1 MPAEWEQKARQ
12 KREALA
18 DKIPSECR
26 LPSHLIE
33 KAKVTDNILGIP
45 RESGILSEEEL
56 TITENY
62 DATALLERLTTGQLT
77 ASKVAT
83 AFCKRAAIAQQLTCC
98 LTEIFFDQA
107 IARAE
112 ELDRHLAATGKPV
125 GPLHGIPISLKD
137 SFNVKGVHTTLGYVS
152 FLDRPPLS
160 VNSPMVDLLLR
171 AGAIIYVKTHLPQTM
186 MTCDSHTNVF
196 GRTRNPYSRCLTA
209 GGSCGGEG
217 ALIAMRG
224 SILGVGTDVGGSTR
238 IPSFCCGITG
248 FKASVGRLPFAGQT
262 PPGRL
267 GLAGGIGVALGPL
280 STSLRDADL
289 FFRTIV
295 SSRPEDMDDNS
306 LGFSYIEPPP
316 LKHQLTIGILPEDP
330 EFPLQPPMYR
340 TITTVAQKLA
350 AAGHRVIDLPSGD
363 LPSLASTCK
372 LAFRFFKLDPDRT
385 PLQNIKNGGE
395 PYVPSLSVL
404 YDLDNPGPE
413 PTLRDLYDL
422 NVAKAQVAA
431 KMRQA
436 WLKSGVDVVIA
447 PAYQSCA
454 PLHDT
459 YGDNVYT
466 VIWNVVDYPACV
478 IPVGNANKAAD
489 AKFTRDVAYTPAYQ
503 PDQIEGAPCHVQIV
517 GRRLKDEVLLQHAK
531 VIDKILAEEN

>member
-1 MPAEWEQKARQ
+1 MPAEWEQKSRH

-18 DKIPSECR
+18 DKIPAEWR

-33 KAKVTDNILGIP
+33 RARTTDNILDIP

-56 TITENY
+56 VITENY
-62 DATALLERLTTGQLT
+62 DATDLLERLTMGQLS
-77 ASKVAT
+77 AVKVAT

-107 IARAE
+107 LAPAE
-112 ELDRHLAATGKPV
+112 ELDRHPAEAGKPV

-137 SFNVKGVHTTLGYVS
+137 SFNIKGVQTTLGYVS
-152 FLDRPPLS
+152 LLDRPPLS
-160 VNSPMVDLLLR
+160 VNSSVVELLLR

-186 MTCDSHTNVF
+186 MTCDSHTNIF
-196 GRTRNPYSRCLTA
+196 GRTRNPYSRFLTA
-209 GGSCGGEG
+209 GSSCGGEG
-217 ALIAMRG
+217 ALISMRG
-224 SILGVGTDVGGSTR
+224 SILGVWTDVG
-238 IPSFCCGITG
+238 GITG
-248 FKASVGRLPFAGQT
+248 FKTSVGRLPFAGQI
-262 PPGRL
+262 PPGSL
-267 GLAGGIGVALGPL
+267 GLAGGIAVAIGPL
-280 STSLRDADL
+280 CTSLKDADL

-306 LGFSYIEPPP
+306 VAYHWDLA
-316 LKHQLTIGILPEDP
+316 EDP

-340 TITTVAQKLA
+340 TITTVVQKLA
-350 AAGHRVIDLPSGD
+350 RVVDLPAAD
-363 LPSLASTCK
+363 LSSLANTCK
-372 LAFRFFKLDPDRT
+372 LAFRFFKMDPDRT

-422 NVAKAQVAA
+422 NIAKAQVAA
-431 KMRQA
+431 SMRQA
-436 WLKSGVDVVIA
+436 RLKSGVDVVLA

-459 YGDNVYT
+459 YGDNVNT
-466 VIWNVVDYPACV
+466 CPACV
-478 IPVGNANKAAD
+478 IPVGHADKMAD
-489 AKFTRDVAYTPAYQ
+489 AKYVTRYQ
-503 PDQIEGAPCHVQIV
+503 SGKIEGTPCHVQII
-517 GRRLKDEVLLQHAK
+517 GRRLKDEA
-531 VIDKILAEEN
+531 